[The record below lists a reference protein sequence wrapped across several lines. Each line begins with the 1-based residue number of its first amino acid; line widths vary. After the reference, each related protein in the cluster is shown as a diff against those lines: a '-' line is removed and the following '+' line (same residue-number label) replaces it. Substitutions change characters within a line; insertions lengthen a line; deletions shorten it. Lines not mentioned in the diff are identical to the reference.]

1 MYLFCVVLTFYIFSC
16 CVTVHG
22 SAVAPPSGVGVV
34 GCGSTAAL
42 LVPVGDTG
50 FVAGGTEREAA
61 VEGGGGVGCCCG
73 CVAVGEWGDLERA
86 GKLVRPAPTPDSSLL
101 ELALRECCTD
111 RSSGSALIAFC
122 TSGAG
127 GALLPGSW
135 CDVFGVICIWISD
148 IVSRILEF
156 SCTTRAVCTTSS
168 SSSSTSVSLLTLRLV
183 GEERLPALRHVV
195 DAAEAGPVVQ
205 LNQPQDATRRHQLLK
220 PGPVPDGRVQYLDL
234 RLDAA
239 GKRDQ
244 LVGR

>member
-1 MYLFCVVLTFYIFSC
+1 MVSVNGVSCCPLQAC

-61 VEGGGGVGCCCG
+61 EEGGGGVGCCCG
-73 CVAVGEWGDLERA
+73 CVAVGEWGDLARA
-86 GKLVRPAPTPDSSLL
+86 GKLVRPAPAPDSSLL

-127 GALLPGSW
+127 GALLPGS
-135 CDVFGVICIWISD
+135 
-148 IVSRILEF
+148 
-156 SCTTRAVCTTSS
+156 
-168 SSSSTSVSLLTLRLV
+168 
-183 GEERLPALRHVV
+183 
-195 DAAEAGPVVQ
+195 
-205 LNQPQDATRRHQLLK
+205 
-220 PGPVPDGRVQYLDL
+220 
-234 RLDAA
+234 
-239 GKRDQ
+239 
-244 LVGR
+244 

>member
-1 MYLFCVVLTFYIFSC
+1 MNGVSCCPLQAC

-61 VEGGGGVGCCCG
+61 EEGGGGVGCCCG
-73 CVAVGEWGDLERA
+73 CVAVGEWGDLARA

-135 CDVFGVICIWISD
+135 CDVFGVICIWYLS
-148 IVSRILEF
+148 
-156 SCTTRAVCTTSS
+156 
-168 SSSSTSVSLLTLRLV
+168 
-183 GEERLPALRHVV
+183 ER
-195 DAAEAGPVVQ
+195 
-205 LNQPQDATRRHQLLK
+205 
-220 PGPVPDGRVQYLDL
+220 GRGHKMVLQIMI
-234 RLDAA
+234 
-239 GKRDQ
+239 K
-244 LVGR
+244 